1 MLLLLH
7 PYNTVSYT
15 HLDVYKR
22 QLSDMRTAV
31 PATEY
36 NGEYYS
42 SKPLNN
48 SAYYIQ
54 YNKCDVDPDFPIDKF
69 EDKVK
74 NELNSGNYSQ
84 IIIDMRN
91 NGGGSDGVI
100 QNTLK
105 IIKDYAEDVYK
116 RQAEGHGQ
124 TVIL

>member
-1 MLLLLH
+1 
-7 PYNTVSYT
+7 
-15 HLDVYKR
+15 
-22 QLSDMRTAV
+22 MRTAV

-42 SKPLNN
+42 SKTLNN

-105 IIKDYAEDVYK
+105 IIKDYADKNGSEIYGLIGERTFSSAIINSVMIK
-116 RQAEGHGQ
+116 EM
-124 TVIL
+124 